1 MRIEEAVE
9 QKEET
14 VNEVLQPPPAL
25 VKEADVKPLS
35 LKRNLESEKIGRLG
49 YLPEREHRTVPP
61 ETDSETSKHCRLT
74 GPPNQTQSQTDQPN
88 RG

>member
-14 VNEVLQPPPAL
+14 VKEVLKPPPAL
-25 VKEADVKPLS
+25 DKEADVKPLS

-49 YLPEREHRTVPP
+49 
-61 ETDSETSKHCRLT
+61 
-74 GPPNQTQSQTDQPN
+74 
-88 RG
+88 